1 MDKMELINFLLRIG
15 FDIII
20 IMIVGTILKENY
32 IKPIKNKLENIEKE
46 LNQLTQ
52 KTEEK
57 SKDE

>member
-1 MDKMELINFLLRIG
+1 MDKTELINFLLRIG

>member
-1 MDKMELINFLLRIG
+1 MDKTELINFLIRIG

-52 KTEEK
+52 KEEK

>member
-52 KTEEK
+52 KEEK

>member
-1 MDKMELINFLLRIG
+1 MDKTELINFLIRIG

-20 IMIVGTILKENY
+20 IMIVATILKENY
-32 IKPIKNKLENIEKE
+32 IKPIKRKLDKIEKE

-57 SKDE
+57 SKEE